1 MFVEN
6 LKKLIKDRK
15 VSKTNFASYINTSRS
30 TLDDYL
36 NGTTFMPSDKIE
48 KTAIFFNVT
57 VGFLFGEEQYA
68 DPIEIHLR
76 KKLAE
81 ISKQLDAQT
90 KLMNKILIK

>member
-1 MFVEN
+1 MFGKN
-6 LKKLIKDRK
+6 LEKLIRDRK
-15 VSKTNFASYINTSRS
+15 ASKTKFAEYINTSRT
-30 TLDDYL
+30 TLNDYL

-48 KTAIFFNVT
+48 KTAIYFNVT
-57 VGFLFGEEQYA
+57 VGFLFGEEQYV

-81 ISKQLDAQT
+81 ISKQLDAQS

>member
-15 VSKTNFASYINTSRS
+15 VSKTNFAAYINTSRS

-48 KTAIFFNVT
+48 KTAIYFNVT
-57 VGFLFGEEQYA
+57 VGFLFGEDQSGQQIEQS
-68 DPIEIHLR
+68 LQ
-76 KKLAE
+76 
-81 ISKQLDAQT
+81 KQLSEMNKQLSAQT
-90 KLMNKILIK
+90 KLLNKILSK